1 MRKYER
7 THEWRVDVADDA
19 LPLGPS
25 QSWADRIAND
35 LAWEWADIQ
44 WIAFDIQS
52 YCNAIACLTYM
63 VNRDGSPCV
72 R

>member
-1 MRKYER
+1 MRPYSR
-7 THEWRVDVADDA
+7 TREWRVELVDESTEATHLTWV
-19 LPLGPS
+19 G
-25 QSWADRIAND
+25 RIAND
-35 LAWEWADIQ
+35 LEWEWADIL